1 MAASPA
7 GINLD
12 LHGGEVESTKYI
24 GEHLGPAS
32 QDGRTSGIWERDE
45 ATAAIARVLEGARK
59 GCGGSLFV
67 VGEAGLG
74 KSALLELAR
83 DYAGA
88 DVRIGARTGEPGEAI
103 EPFAFL
109 RAAMDEI
116 DDVARPGGT
125 VPPDRVT
132 QVHQAVSWLERLG
145 HPSLLLLDDCHWA
158 DADSLDLLVLIC
170 RRIATAPLGVIA
182 ALRPWPPA
190 AKEACVG
197 LVRAGHG
204 SYRWLE
210 PLGERG
216 ARALVTER
224 AGREVP
230 VSVATA
236 AARQCAGNPFLL
248 DRLGR
253 TIGQGSDG
261 NGSAAVISDHQDTTI
276 TPDRF
281 AGVDRVALHLLEV
294 ASVFGERFRPALAAE
309 VAGIDD
315 RESERCFEALWNSG
329 LAIDAGE
336 GLAQLTH
343 PLFRQA
349 LYDGMAPPVRAQLH
363 ARAFRALARRGLY
376 EPRISEQ
383 AIRGQLFGDPDA
395 IALFERLGR
404 SALATGAAS
413 TAVDHLAAA
422 VNLAAGNATV
432 ALRLTFAEALLIA
445 GQPPRAIE
453 IIETVLSE
461 ASALPDALQ
470 SRALR
475 LIGWAHF
482 SMGAHARAEAS
493 FREATAAGEEGDPQ
507 LAVEILLDRAIASWA
522 TDGPQRALDLTV
534 QARHLASGVNDELRD
549 RVEAAWG
556 FAALRSGD
564 GSGVNAIERQARLV
578 ENTPLTGPR
587 SRRWTN
593 FVLTSFA
600 GVATWTERFSEAERV
615 LEVARSNAEQTG
627 DRPTLT
633 ALGIAHSDSLTRLGR
648 LQEARVAA
656 GGGERASDKPIN
668 TPFALARRAYI
679 LLQLGRLE
687 DADACCVE
695 AEPAAISRGEQLTLL
710 WVWHVRAARHLGEG
724 DIEEACQLYGRVE
737 ELSTAMGIGE
747 PCIVPWARDALAS
760 YALCGRVKDA
770 RRVIRWLERAAN
782 SLPCRW
788 PLIAAATG
796 RAALLTSTGRID
808 EAEAQYEAALA
819 LHDGLP
825 MPIERARTL
834 LDYGSFIR
842 HHGQPA
848 RARPVLAEAVE
859 RAEALS
865 AGWLAAGARGEL
877 GAAGGRRR
885 RPVGG
890 RRGLTPSEERVTRLA
905 TGGASNET
913 IAKQLSIS
921 VRTVETHLQHAYAKL
936 GIRSRRQLM
945 TKTRSSTE
953 RSYRVG

>member
-1 MAASPA
+1 
-7 GINLD
+7 
-12 LHGGEVESTKYI
+12 VESTQYI
-24 GEHLGPAS
+24 GDHLGAAS
-32 QDGRTSGIWERDE
+32 QDERAPGIWERDG
-45 ATAAIARVLEGARK
+45 ATAAIAHLLEEARK
-59 GCGGSLFV
+59 GRGDSLFI

-74 KSALLELAR
+74 KSALLDLAR
-83 DYAGA
+83 ENAGH
-88 DVRIGARTGEPGEAI
+88 DVRIGARVGEPGEAV
-103 EPFAFL
+103 EPFGFV
-109 RAAMDEI
+109 RGAMDEI
-116 DDVARPGGT
+116 DDARPGDT
-125 VPPDRVT
+125 ASPDRVS
-132 QVHQAVSWLERLG
+132 QVHQAICWLERLEQ
-145 HPSLLLLDDCHWA
+145 PSLLLLDDCHWA
-158 DADSLDLLVLIC
+158 DGDSLDLLGFIC

-216 ARALVTER
+216 AQALVAER

-230 VSVATA
+230 VPVATA
-236 AARQCAGNPFLL
+236 AVRQCAGNPFLL

-253 TIGQGSDG
+253 TIGQGSDD
-261 NGSAAVISDHQDTTI
+261 NGGVAVISDHDDRTI
-276 TPDRF
+276 TPYRF

-294 ASVFGERFRPALAAE
+294 ASIFGERFRPSMAAE

-363 ARAFRALARRGLY
+363 ARAFRALSRRGLY
-376 EPRISEQ
+376 EPGISEQ
-383 AIRGQLFGDPDA
+383 AIRGQLFGDPEA

-413 TAVDHLAAA
+413 TAVEHLGAA
-422 VNLAAGNATV
+422 VNLAAGNAEV
-432 ALRLTFAEALLIA
+432 SLRLTLAEALLIV
-445 GQPPRAIE
+445 GQPREAIA
-453 IIETVLSE
+453 VLEGVMSE
-461 ASALPDALQ
+461 ASAMTDHFQ

-493 FREATAAGEEGDPQ
+493 FREASATGEEGDPE
-507 LAVEILLDRAIASWA
+507 LAVETLLDRAVACWA
-522 TDGPQRALDLTV
+522 TDSPQRALDLTV
-534 QARHLASGVNDELRD
+534 QARHLVSGVNDELRD

-556 FAALRSGD
+556 FAGLRSGN
-564 GSGVNAIERQARLV
+564 GSGVSALEQQVRIV
-578 ENTPLTGPR
+578 ENTALSGPR
-587 SRRWTN
+587 SRRWRN
-593 FVLTSFA
+593 FVLSSYA

-615 LEVARSNAEQTG
+615 VEVARSNAEQTG
-627 DRPTLT
+627 DGPALA
-633 ALGIAHSDSLTRLGR
+633 ALGIIHSDSLTRLGR
-648 LQEARVAA
+648 LHEARVAV
-656 GGGERASDKPIN
+656 GGGERAGDKPIN

-687 DADACCVE
+687 DADACCAQ
-695 AEPAAISRGEQLTLL
+695 AEPAAIAGGEQHALL
-710 WVWHVRAARHLGEG
+710 WLWHVRGARHLGEG

-770 RRVIRWLERAAN
+770 RRVIRWLERAA
-782 SLPCRW
+782 STLPCRW
-788 PLIAAATG
+788 PLLAAATG

-808 EAEAQYEAALA
+808 EAEAQYEAALD
-819 LHDGLP
+819 LHEGLP

-834 LDYGSFIR
+834 LDYGSFLR

-859 RAEALS
+859 RAEALN

-890 RRGLTPSEERVTRLA
+890 RRALTPSEERVARLA

-945 TKTRSSTE
+945 TTTRPSVEGS
-953 RSYRVG
+953 RRVG